1 MLWWNSNGSN
11 QIDDNTNAISYDD
24 KKNGMNKID
33 DNTNSICYDET
44 IMAWIQMMI
53 TTFPYAL
60 MTK

>member
-11 QIDDNTNAISYDD
+11 QIDDNTNAICYDE

-44 IMAWIQMMI
+44 VMAGI
-53 TTFPYAL
+53 
-60 MTK
+60 K